1 MKNTMTQVEQL
12 VPENDLHRR
21 ESLEQSG
28 MTMK

>member
-1 MKNTMTQVEQL
+1 MKNMITQVEQM

-21 ESLEQSG
+21 ESPEQSG